1 MPAKQELTIR
11 ATYTGTEANLKPAA
25 SAFAR
30 MIRDA
35 VNADGA
41 FKDPELEAE
50 FQKWRKDNGRQVQE
64 LLPDRSG
71 SAHRAL
77 RA

>member
-41 FKDPELEAE
+41 FKDQELEAE
-50 FQKWRKDNGRQVQE
+50 FQKWREEHEKQVYQ
-64 LLPDRSG
+64 LQPRRAGPDD
-71 SAHRAL
+71 RAR

>member
-11 ATYTGTEANLKPAA
+11 ATYTGIEPNLKPAA

-30 MIRDA
+30 MIKKA
-35 VNADGA
+35 VNADGT
-41 FKDPELEAE
+41 FTDPELEAE
-50 FQKWRKDNGRQVQE
+50 FQEWRRTHGQDIHRAGVGQ
-64 LLPDRSG
+64 D
-71 SAHRAL
+71 HRAL

>member
-11 ATYTGTEANLKPAA
+11 ATYTGIEANLKPAA

-30 MIRDA
+30 MIREIT
-35 VNADGA
+35 NTDGT
-41 FKDPELEAE
+41 FKDQELEAE
-50 FQKWRKDNGRQVQE
+50 FQKWRKDNGGQVQE
-64 LLPDRSG
+64 LLPDRSC